1 MNTFV
6 WLVRR
11 EFWENRAIWVL
22 PAVIAGLMVVAAAI
36 GHAELSPTGG
46 HVEVS
51 VMQKSGPGAAVVFF
65 FATGMIFFTTMNI
78 YAFWYLLDCLYADRR
93 DRSILFWK
101 SMPIPDA
108 TIVLSKALVALVA
121 LPAVYFVAADVAT
134 LLMAAIISVRDHGP
148 PGGSLWD
155 ARLWLQ
161 QQTLWIY
168 ISTTSALW
176 YLPIAGWLM
185 LVSASAKRAAI
196 LYAVLPPLGL
206 VLAEHLLIGTHEI
219 GKILMGRI
227 NGFKDAAFKYPPEF
241 HWSPGH
247 DDGVPSVI
255 GLLDPEGFL
264 RNPAVWI
271 GAAIGAAF
279 IVGAIELRK
288 RRADT

>member
-1 MNTFV
+1 M
-6 WLVRR
+6 
-11 EFWENRAIWVL
+11 
-22 PAVIAGLMVVAAAI
+22 
-36 GHAELSPTGG
+36 SPTGG

-51 VMQKSGPGAAVVFF
+51 AAPMSGPGDAVVFF

-101 SMPIPDA
+101 SMPIADA
-108 TIVLSKALVALVA
+108 TIVLSKVLVALVA
-121 LPAVYFVAADVAT
+121 LPVVYFVAADVAT
-134 LLMAAIISVRDHGP
+134 LLMVAISSVRDHGA

-155 ARLWLQ
+155 TKLWLQ
-161 QQTLWIY
+161 QQVLWIY

-185 LVSASAKRAAI
+185 FVSASAKRAAI

-219 GKILMGRI
+219 GKILLDRI
-227 NGFKDAAFKYPPEF
+227 GGLKDAAFKYPPQF

-247 DDGVPSVI
+247 DDSVPSVI
-255 GLLDPEGFL
+255 NLLDPEGFL
-264 RNPAVWI
+264 HNPATWI
-271 GAAIGAAF
+271 GVAIGAAF
-279 IVGAIELRK
+279 IVGAIELRR
-288 RRADT
+288 RRADA